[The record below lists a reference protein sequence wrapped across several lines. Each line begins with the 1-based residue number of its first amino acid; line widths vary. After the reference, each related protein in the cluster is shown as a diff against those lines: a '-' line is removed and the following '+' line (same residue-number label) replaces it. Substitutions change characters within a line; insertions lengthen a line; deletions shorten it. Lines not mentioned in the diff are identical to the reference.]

1 MLPDTV
7 IKRNNVS
14 IWGNGNN
21 TLLFA
26 HGYGCDQTMW
36 RFITPAFQDEYK
48 IVLFDHVGS
57 GKSDLQAY
65 SFEKYSTLQGYARDI
80 VEICD
85 VLALRNVTLVGH
97 SVSAM
102 IAVLAAIQEP
112 SYFSSVVMV
121 CPSPRYTNDGDYRG
135 GFTPQDIES
144 LLESLDS
151 NYLGWSSATAPAIMG
166 NPDRPELGQ
175 ELTASFCRNNPDIAK
190 HFAKVT
196 FLGDNRADLPKLTVP
211 SLVMQCASDIIAPSH
226 IGEYVQRHTPH
237 STLAMMQAT
246 GHCPHLS
253 APEETIMVMKQFLSR
268 TA

>member
-1 MLPDTV
+1 MFSLNV
-7 IKRNNVS
+7 IERNNVS
-14 IWGNGNN
+14 VQGNGEK

-36 RFITPAFQDEYK
+36 RFITPAFRDEYK

-65 SFEKYSTLQGYARDI
+65 SREKYSSLQGYASDI

-85 VLALRNVTLVGH
+85 VLALPNVTLVGH

-102 IAVLAAIQEP
+102 IAVLAAIESP
-112 SYFSSVVMV
+112 ASFSSIIMV
-121 CPSPRYTNDGDYRG
+121 CPSPRYINDGDYIG

-166 NPDRPELGQ
+166 NSDRPELGE
-175 ELTASFCRNNPDIAK
+175 ELTESFCRNNPDIAK

-211 SLVMQCASDIIAPSH
+211 SLVMQCAADIIAPAH
-226 IGEYVQRHTPH
+226 IGEYVQQHTPQ
-237 STLAMMQAT
+237 STLAMMEAT

-253 APEETIMVMKQFLSR
+253 APEETITVMKRFLSR
-268 TA
+268 GA